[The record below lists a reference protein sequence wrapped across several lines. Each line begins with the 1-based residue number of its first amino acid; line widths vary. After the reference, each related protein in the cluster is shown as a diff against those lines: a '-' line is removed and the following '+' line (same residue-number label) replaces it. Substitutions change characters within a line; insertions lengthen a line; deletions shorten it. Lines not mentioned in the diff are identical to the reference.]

1 MAILA
6 LAELDCIKM
15 DWVEKMVINFFV
27 NMKVNCN
34 KVIYDVENGLRTIH
48 IFNWHTYSIKVL
60 EIKIRQLL
68 QMTNCFF
75 AYQKLRA

>member
-1 MAILA
+1 
-6 LAELDCIKM
+6 
-15 DWVEKMVINFFV
+15 MVINFFV
-27 NMKVNCN
+27 KTKENCN
-34 KVIYDVENGLRTIH
+34 KVIYDVENGLRSIH
-48 IFNWHTYSIKVL
+48 LFNSHTYSIKVM

>member
-1 MAILA
+1 
-6 LAELDCIKM
+6 
-15 DWVEKMVINFFV
+15 MVINFFLK
-27 NMKVNCN
+27 MKVNCN
-34 KVIYDVENGLRTIH
+34 KVIYCVENGSKI
-48 IFNWHTYSIKVL
+48 NSHTYSIKVM

>member
-1 MAILA
+1 
-6 LAELDCIKM
+6 
-15 DWVEKMVINFFV
+15 MVINFLV
-27 NMKVNCN
+27 KMKVNCN
-34 KVIYDVENGLRTIH
+34 KVIYDVENGLRSIH
-48 IFNWHTYSIKVL
+48 IFNSHTYSIEVL

>member
-6 LAELDCIKM
+6 LTELDCIKM
-15 DWVEKMVINFFV
+15 DWVQNGNQFFV
-27 NMKVNCN
+27 KMKVNCN
-34 KVIYDVENGLRTIH
+34 KVIYDVENGLRSIH
-48 IFNWHTYSIKVL
+48 IFNSHTYSNKVL

>member
-6 LAELDCIKM
+6 LTELDCIKM
-15 DWVEKMVINFFV
+15 DWVENGNHFFV
-27 NMKVNCN
+27 KMKVNCN
-34 KVIYDVENGLRTIH
+34 KVIYDVENGLRSIH
-48 IFNWHTYSIKVL
+48 IFNSHTYSIKVL

>member
-60 EIKIRQLL
+60 EIKIRQL
-68 QMTNCFF
+68 F
-75 AYQKLRA
+75 ANDELFLCLSKA

>member
-1 MAILA
+1 
-6 LAELDCIKM
+6 
-15 DWVEKMVINFFV
+15 MVINFFV
-27 NMKVNCN
+27 KMKENCN
-34 KVIYDVENGLRTIH
+34 KVIYAVENGLRSIDV
-48 IFNWHTYSIKVL
+48 FNSHTYSIKVM

>member
-1 MAILA
+1 
-6 LAELDCIKM
+6 
-15 DWVEKMVINFFV
+15 MVINFFLK
-27 NMKVNCN
+27 MKVNCN
-34 KVIYDVENGLRTIH
+34 KVIYDVENGAKI
-48 IFNWHTYSIKVL
+48 NSHTYSIKFM

>member
-6 LAELDCIKM
+6 LTELDCIKM
-15 DWVEKMVINFFV
+15 VELKMVINFFEK
-27 NMKVNCN
+27 MKENCH
-34 KVIYDVENGLRTIH
+34 KVIYDVENGPRSIH
-48 IFNWHTYSIKVL
+48 VFNSHTYSIKVM
-60 EIKIRQLL
+60 EIKIRKLL

>member
-6 LAELDCIKM
+6 LTELDCIKM
-15 DWVEKMVINFFV
+15 DWVQNGNQFFV
-27 NMKVNCN
+27 KMKVNCN
-34 KVIYDVENGLRTIH
+34 KVIYDVENGLRSIH

-60 EIKIRQLL
+60 A
-68 QMTNCFF
+68 MTNCFF